1 MPTFTGTLNS
11 NEVFGAIWNM
21 IISQQVFADPISAKS
36 ARIVDSARVDGGL
49 YGDTKLYYSTDA
61 LKSYEWAD
69 DAEATNLL
77 AIHRPPDPA
86 VQSIVLDVFRQIPV
100 TVDNYLSKRAFADEG
115 TFAQFN
121 GVVLGWLRETKKIYD
136 LTTYNAFLGCETT
149 TVGEQI
155 QTVTGVSVTE
165 PSNEANARKEA
176 MTLGKF
182 LADLF
187 EELGDPSRDY
197 NDNEFLRAYDED
209 KIKVIWNVNYLN
221 RLRYIDLPTI
231 FHNDDL
237 IKQITSM
244 KMLPKYFGTV
254 NSAATAGNGTTVRSL
269 VEQDIGSNH
278 YFAGELIA
286 SGDTA
291 PAGKSYTEDNKV
303 ICKIVVGELPPMMSA
318 FETATVFFNPK
329 SLTENH
335 YLTWGHN
342 TLEHLKEYP
351 FITLKA
357 NSQ

>member
-11 NEVFGAIWNM
+11 NEIFGAIWNM
-21 IISQQVFADPISAKS
+21 IISQQVFANPISTDS
-36 ARIVDSARVDGGL
+36 ASIVDSARVDGGL

-61 LKSYEWAD
+61 LKSYEWAN

-77 AIHRPPDPA
+77 ALHRPDAPE
-86 VQSIVLDVFRQIPV
+86 VQAITLDIFRQIPV
-100 TVDNYLSKRAFADEG
+100 TVDNYLTKRAFADEG

-121 GVVLGWLRETKKIYD
+121 GVVLGWLRDTKRVYD
-136 LTTYNAFLGCETT
+136 LTTYNAFLGCEITN
-149 TVGEQI
+149 VGNQV
-155 QTVTGVSVTE
+155 QTVTGVAVAEPATE
-165 PSNEANARKEA
+165 AAARLEA

-187 EELGDPSRDY
+187 AELNDPNRDY
-197 NDNEFLRAYDED
+197 NDYGHLRAYDEGR
-209 KIKVIWNVNYLN
+209 IKVIWNVNYLN

-231 FHNDDL
+231 FHNDNL

-254 NSAATAGNGTTVRSL
+254 NVAATVGNGSTVRSL
-269 VEQDIGSNH
+269 IEQDIGNNH
-278 YFAGELIA
+278 YFAGEIIA
-286 SGDTA
+286 NTDTA
-291 PAGKSYTEDNKV
+291 PAGTSYTEDDEV
-303 ICKIVVGELPPMMSA
+303 ICKIVVGDLPPMMSA
-318 FETATVFFNPK
+318 FETSTSFFNPK

-357 NSQ
+357 SS